1 LYACCGLWVV
11 GSSYYSLPVVEW
23 IDFAGDTGYLRFVCG
38 GPLMI
43 STTRQ
48 RVAKEF
54 PREQQE

>member
-38 GPLMI
+38 GPLMMAD
-43 STTRQ
+43 RC
-48 RVAKEF
+48 EPGF
-54 PREQQE
+54 